1 MQRRFTRV
9 VPPIAVLSVAE
20 QVVGLQI
27 VAQATWIWSDGSADA
42 GVRRGGGGAVI
53 FTASGET
60 LEVEVAAGDLCS
72 STRAELFALRA
83 ALERV
88 RDEPSPAPLV
98 ACSDSR
104 AALSL
109 LSAGAAAQTTTI
121 GAAIWRTL
129 LDIAERRQVTLQW
142 VPAHCGLA
150 ENERADA
157 LAKQAATLPQ
167 GAVPSDAR
175 SLTRAVH
182 RTATQ
187 DRKAAISVH
196 QLRAGHWGRSLQY
209 LHRIGRHPSVACLQ
223 CPDKRCPAA
232 LCAVCREEADV
243 PEHVLLRCPALA
255 GACLRL
261 TGSIYVDPSR
271 LRDADL
277 VAALEAG
284 YLRHREPLGYGPP

>member
-1 MQRRFTRV
+1 M
-9 VPPIAVLSVAE
+9 
-20 QVVGLQI
+20 
-27 VAQATWIWSDGSADA
+27 
-42 GVRRGGGGAVI
+42 
-53 FTASGET
+53 
-60 LEVEVAAGDLCS
+60 EVAAGGLCS

-88 RDEPSPAPLV
+88 RDEPPPAPLV

-182 RTATQ
+182 RTATRQ
-187 DRKAAISVH
+187 WRENWPDSFFKTIFGSTLPLPIPGEDREAAISVH

-209 LHRIGRHPSVACLQ
+209 LHRIGCHPSVACLQ

-255 GACLRL
+255 GARLRL

>member
-1 MQRRFTRV
+1 MCGRGLRSTSVDCSLTALQGPERGRQGRDN
-9 VPPIAVLSVAE
+9 SVAPHLFP
-20 QVVGLQI
+20 VG
-27 VAQATWIWSDGSADA
+27 SD
-42 GVRRGGGGAVI
+42 
-53 FTASGET
+53 
-60 LEVEVAAGDLCS
+60 CP
-72 STRAELFALRA
+72 ELFALRA

-109 LSAGAAAQTTTI
+109 LSAGAAAQTSTI

-142 VPAHCGLA
+142 APAHCGLA

-167 GAVPSDAR
+167 DAVPSDAR
-175 SLTRAVH
+175 SLTRAVY

-187 DRKAAISVH
+187 
-196 QLRAGHWGRSLQY
+196 
-209 LHRIGRHPSVACLQ
+209 
-223 CPDKRCPAA
+223 
-232 LCAVCREEADV
+232 ADV

-255 GACLRL
+255 GARLRL
-261 TGSIYVDPSR
+261 TGSIHVDPSR